1 MCVCHIRM
9 TPRCVLMREL
19 AFHAHTRYTHMP
31 PPPSPIGWYM
41 HGGLLFCLFSFFFLV
56 SVLYLLLCRQH
67 DGAMHHLFISEAAAS
82 PPSPIGWCR
91 HGWSLSHPS
100 HARGPAPRLPSGVQ
114 LVPSQLPRTARVL
127 NRTRTLSATTVSHRV
142 VHLPHHRLPSGGLWG
157 VRFVMLQPRLPS
169 GAASQQLLCRYYNPV
184 TSESRT
190 SSRCASAMHLSEAR
204 KSVASSPSCTVSHRV
219 HLEGTLS
226 LCPLRWQ
233 AAVTN
238 NLLKCRDRKGR
249 LQFVQV
255 IAGT

>member
-1 MCVCHIRM
+1 MDGPCRIHLMPVAPHPVSPRGFNSCHHN
-9 TPRCVLMREL
+9 CL
-19 AFHAHTRYTHMP
+19 APQGCLTAHAHSVR
-31 PPPSPIGWYM
+31 PPSPIEW
-41 HGGLLFCLFSFFFLV
+41 S
-56 SVLYLLLCRQH
+56 
-67 DGAMHHLFISEAAAS
+67 IS
-82 PPSPIGWCR
+82 
-91 HGWSLSHPS
+91 
-100 HARGPAPRLPSGVQ
+100 
-114 LVPSQLPRTARVL
+114 
-127 NRTRTLSATTVSHRV
+127 
-142 VHLPHHRLPSGGLWG
+142 PHHRLPSGGLWG